1 MESMENVRTSQYES
15 PSARNPLVIAC
26 GADDHFAV
34 PLAVTLYSTLTHLGE
49 ESPVSL
55 YLLDGGISEKN
66 RRQLNS
72 VVENVPSPARV
83 NLHWIRPDLTPL
95 RDLRVQRWLTGAAY
109 LRLLLLRILSE
120 RLEKVLYLDSDLVV
134 RRSLLELWNV
144 GLDGYA
150 VRAVQ
155 EFGQPYAA
163 PALGLSG
170 LGITK
175 HDELGIEPDAP
186 CFNSGVMLV
195 NLKRWREENVSDR
208 ALSYLRE
215 YAAHL
220 NCHDQEGLNVA
231 LHGEWGQL
239 DPRWNRMS
247 QIYALEH
254 WPETPFKKQIRERR
268 DELIRD
274 PYIVHYNG
282 RTKPWKF
289 NGVHPAH
296 GLFFEVLRKVRRLL
310 EAGA

>member
-1 MESMENVRTSQYES
+1 VENVCTSRYES
-15 PSARNPLVIAC
+15 SSARNPLVIAC
-26 GADDHFAV
+26 GADDRFTV
-34 PLAVTLYSTLTHLGE
+34 PLAVTLYSALIHLSE
-49 ESPVSL
+49 ESPASL
-55 YLLDGGISEKN
+55 YLVDGGISEKN
-66 RRQLNS
+66 RRRLNS
-72 VVENVPSPARV
+72 VVESAPSPARV
-83 NLHWIRPDLTPL
+83 NLSWITPDLTPL

-109 LRLLLLRILSE
+109 LRLLLPDVLPE
-120 RLEKVLYLDSDLVV
+120 PLEKVLYLDSDLVV
-134 RRSLLELWNV
+134 RRSLQELWNV
-144 GLDGYA
+144 GPGDCA
-150 VRAVQ
+150 IRAVQ

-163 PALGLSG
+163 PALGLSR

-175 HDELGIEPDAP
+175 HEELGIKPDAP

-254 WPETPFKKQIRERR
+254 WPETPFKEQIRETR

-289 NGVHPAH
+289 NGLHPAH
-296 GLFFEVLRKVRRLL
+296 GLFFDALGEVERLI
-310 EAGA
+310 EA